1 LREDDPCAYLPIV
14 DGRIAFALL
23 RGYNIPMTT
32 KATTVNGLSKPDA
45 KYRALIND
53 CLREFKEMQKEMR
66 RQRAKTAR
74 LRTSSRRTMND
85 TWEVLRRMEA
95 TL

>member
-1 LREDDPCAYLPIV
+1 
-14 DGRIAFALL
+14 
-23 RGYNIPMTT
+23 MTM
-32 KATTVNGLSKPDA
+32 KAATVNDLNKEDA

-53 CLREFKEMQKEMR
+53 CLRQFKEVQKEISR
-66 RQRAKTAR
+66 RDRSKTER

-85 TWEVLRRMEA
+85 TLEVLRRVET